1 MDSIQFFNLDKID
14 RISRRCAGQVGTKVW
29 LRMPHKVRKVNR
41 FVPES
46 CPIWGNPYGEALTG
60 VGIGQVLSYERS
72 QIRVPTVFL
81 YTEGNT
87 RSNVNDK
94 ELSGPAESET
104 LSMYQYTLCRKP
116 GGPNGI

>member
-1 MDSIQFFNLDKID
+1 M
-14 RISRRCAGQVGTKVW
+14 RCAGQAGTKVW
-29 LRMPHKVRKVNR
+29 MRMPYKVRLVNR

-46 CPIWGNPYGEALTG
+46 CPSWGNPSGEALTG
-60 VGIGQVLSYERS
+60 VGIGQVLSFERS

-87 RSNVNDK
+87 DSDANDK
-94 ELSGPAESET
+94 ELCGPAESEA

-116 GGPNGI
+116 GGPDGI

>member
-1 MDSIQFFNLDKID
+1 MPYEVRLVD
-14 RISRRCAGQVGTKVW
+14 RFG
-29 LRMPHKVRKVNR
+29 
-41 FVPES
+41 PES
-46 CPIWGNPYGEALTG
+46 CLRLGNWSGEALTG

-87 RSNVNDK
+87 LSNVIDK

>member
-1 MDSIQFFNLDKID
+1 MIGFYFKKNLVD
-14 RISRRCAGQVGTKVW
+14 RIYRRCAGQVGTKVW
-29 LRMPHKVRKVNR
+29 MRMPYKVRMVNR

-46 CPIWGNPYGEALTG
+46 CPMWGNSSGEALTG

-81 YTEGNT
+81 YAEGNT
-87 RSNVNDK
+87 VSNANDK
-94 ELSGPAESET
+94 ELAGPAESEA
-104 LSMYQYTLCRKP
+104 LCMYLYTLCWKP

>member
-1 MDSIQFFNLDKID
+1 
-14 RISRRCAGQVGTKVW
+14 
-29 LRMPHKVRKVNR
+29 MPHKVRQVNR

-46 CPIWGNPYGEALTG
+46 CPMWGNPPGEALTG
-60 VGIGQVLSYERS
+60 VGIGQVLSFERS
-72 QIRVPTVFL
+72 QFRVPTVFL
-81 YTEGNT
+81 CAEGNT
-87 RSNVNDK
+87 SSDANDK